1 MKTSNFT
8 SLFLLFC
15 SVAIFGQNQKASWT
29 SNATPNTNTFVT
41 GNPLKIIEEDFT
53 DGAFD
58 EVNAGVAGENY
69 LHGNNLS
76 DGIAFRAPN
85 NRTGFTNAL
94 SRKIS
99 EGVKG
104 PWGGAIQWWQYK
116 DASDK
121 SRRNAIKYFIDK
133 YDDVVFVKYKAFSDI
148 ADGHETYHAQIT
160 LMNYNEAFLGNP
172 HYDHDI
178 SIEVDQYFQGTKT
191 PIRQLA
197 GNVNVIK
204 PSGSVACINKNQYT
218 GKNGYATPSDL
229 DQEYQNE
236 VVWRAIPSSNK
247 VNIEQ
252 WGAIKSCEYDLNTGL
267 NNRLDNNSFDVSS
280 RYAVF
285 NYIQFTFFCPCNGNA
300 IPTPAVIR
308 SGISTEDAQ
317 IGFLDA
323 NVYITKKSDFNLD
336 LNIDQKD
343 ADVLN
348 SNWGFSQG
356 SIKTGD
362 ANNDTNID
370 IEDAN
375 PLVAFWSNPINA
387 SASATAQYN
396 STTGE
401 ITIDFQ
407 NVSYFK
413 IESKSGSLNGT
424 SPSLLGL
431 SEAKYSDSN
440 SRFGAYT
447 TNTLNITK
455 NFGAIAAVGIPNGDL
470 TVTFNYLGSGV
481 ADGFTIPLKEI
492 NSTPTPPTI
501 TDFLKYTYRDQA
513 LSLSLSDF
521 STGYSDVNQDAMF
534 GIKLIQLA
542 INGILK
548 LNNTTVNQ
556 DQEILVADIQNLTYT
571 PNFNYTGTDPFQWT
585 ATDGNVYSN
594 PTMANIKVQ
603 EFMSISLTPTLTNVS
618 LNSFQTFSAL
628 ALDQDGVALANQP
641 AFTYAVTSAGNV
653 GGVDMGYSQNN
664 ALTAH
669 FINSNEPFLF
679 TAQATVN
686 GVNLISP
693 SAQAYIT
700 NPSTAID
707 PLSATKIKVYPNP
720 ASSKVTIETGST
732 DLIPVSI
739 IDINGTVL
747 MQKEVSATVSLSIN
761 QLAKGLYILSVGQ
774 EKRKLVVY

>member
-1 MKTSNFT
+1 MKTSIIT
-8 SLFLLFC
+8 CQFLLFC
-15 SVAIFGQNQKASWT
+15 SVTIFAQNQKANWD
-29 SNATPNTNTFVT
+29 SNATPNMNTFVT
-41 GNPLKIIEEDFT
+41 GNPMKIIEEDFT

-58 EVNAGVAGENY
+58 NVNSGVAGENY
-69 LHGNNLS
+69 LHGGNLY

-85 NRTGFTNAL
+85 DRTGFTNAL

-99 EGVKG
+99 EGVNG

-121 SRRNAIKYFIDK
+121 SRKNAIKYFIDK

-148 ADGHETYHAQIT
+148 ADGHEIYHAQIT

-178 SIEVDQYFQGTKT
+178 SIEVDQYFQGIKS

-204 PSGSVACINKNQYT
+204 PSGSVGCINKNHYT
-218 GKNGYATPSDL
+218 GNSGYATPSDL
-229 DQEYQNE
+229 NKEYQNE

-252 WGAIKSCEYDLNTGL
+252 WGTIKACEYDLNTGL
-267 NNRLDNNSFDVSS
+267 NNRLDNNSFDIIS

-285 NYIQFTFFCPCNGNA
+285 NYIQFTFFCSCNGKEVT
-300 IPTPAVIR
+300 TPAVIR
-308 SGISTEDAQ
+308 SGITTADAQ
-317 IGFLDA
+317 IGFMNA
-323 NVYITKKSDFNLD
+323 SVYITKKSDFNLD
-336 LNIDQKD
+336 LNIDQMD

-348 SNWGFSQG
+348 TNWGYSGG

-387 SASATAQYN
+387 TASASAQYN

-401 ITIDFQ
+401 ITLNMQ
-407 NVSYFK
+407 NVSFFK
-413 IESKSGSLNGT
+413 IESKSGKLNGI
-424 SPSLLGL
+424 SPDLSGL
-431 SEAKYSDSN
+431 SETKYSDSD
-440 SRFGAYT
+440 SRFGSYT
-447 TNTLNITK
+447 TSTFNIIK
-455 NFGAIAAVGIPNGDL
+455 NFGAIAATGIPEGDL

-481 ADGFTIPLKEI
+481 ADGFTIPLKSI
-492 NSTPTPPTI
+492 DAILTPPTT

-521 STGYSDVNQDAMF
+521 SNGYADVNQDKLT
-534 GIKLIQLA
+534 GIKIIQLP

-548 LNNTTVNQ
+548 LNNTMVNQ
-556 DQEILVADIQNLTYT
+556 NQEIGVADMQNLNYI
-571 PNFNYTGTDPFQWT
+571 PNFNFTGTDAFQWT
-585 ATDGNVYSN
+585 ATDGTGYSN

-603 EFMSISLTPTLTNVS
+603 VFMSISLTPTLTKVS

-641 AFTYAVTSAGNV
+641 TFTYAVTSAGSI

-679 TAQATVN
+679 TAQATVS

-700 NPSTAID
+700 NPFTAID
-707 PLSATKIKVYPNP
+707 PLPAKKIKVYPNP
-720 ASSKVTIETGST
+720 ASDKVTIETGST
-732 DLIPVSI
+732 DIMPVSI
-739 IDINGTVL
+739 FDLNGRVL
-747 MQKEVSATVSLSIN
+747 LQKEVSGNVCISLN
-761 QLAKGLYILSVGQ
+761 QLSKGIYILSVGQ
-774 EKRKLVVY
+774 EKRKLLVF